1 VRNLCGSM
9 IIVGHG
15 KLGFSCAV
23 LFALIGLG
31 SAESYSATMSADDV
45 IQKAV
50 HRSQISSS
58 QTKQAAYTYTKVNVT
73 EEFDAAGKVKERKEK
88 VYQVSFRD
96 GSSQLKL
103 LEVNGRAPAD
113 SDLKKLAENESNYR
127 LLTGKSKTARKDN
140 RENFLTPELVARF
153 DFILVGQAPMNGR
166 TAYEISFQPKNPAP
180 PSHHVLDRLLD
191 RLSGTIWI
199 DAEEFEIARADI
211 QLRSEVNLLGGVVG
225 SLKKLAYTMTRTRV
239 ADGLWFNTSSSGDFE
254 GRKLIDSMRIK
265 TKSESRNFKPVG
277 LPS

>member
-1 VRNLCGSM
+1 
-9 IIVGHG
+9 
-15 KLGFSCAV
+15 
-23 LFALIGLG
+23 
-31 SAESYSATMSADDV
+31 
-45 IQKAV
+45 
-50 HRSQISSS
+50 
-58 QTKQAAYTYTKVNVT
+58 
-73 EEFDAAGKVKERKEK
+73 
-88 VYQVSFRD
+88 
-96 GSSQLKL
+96 
-103 LEVNGRAPAD
+103 
-113 SDLKKLAENESNYR
+113 
-127 LLTGKSKTARKDN
+127 
-140 RENFLTPELVARF
+140 
-153 DFILVGQAPMNGR
+153 MNGR

-265 TKSESRNFKPVG
+265 TKSESRNFKPVW